1 MMPDDEAFRAALREV
16 LSRSGR
22 SMRQLSAAMGRDPG
36 YMAALLDPTR
46 PSRARPTPA
55 DLLAASDATGIP
67 FVELLRSLWGID
79 PERLAAELGGLG
91 VGIASLLG
99 RDRFD
104 TLSDAQRQEVV
115 DFVEFLGTRRSTHA
129 GSARPQGSR
138 R

>member
-1 MMPDDEAFRAALREV
+1 MIPDDQAFRVALREV

-36 YMAALLDPTR
+36 YIAALLDPTR
-46 PSRARPTPA
+46 PSRARPTPT

-91 VGIASLLG
+91 VVIAGLVG
-99 RDRFD
+99 RERFD
-104 TLSDAQRQEVV
+104 SLSDAERREVV
-115 DFVEFLGTRRSTHA
+115 DFVEFLQTRRPGHRGRTRSQ
-129 GSARPQGSR
+129 RSR